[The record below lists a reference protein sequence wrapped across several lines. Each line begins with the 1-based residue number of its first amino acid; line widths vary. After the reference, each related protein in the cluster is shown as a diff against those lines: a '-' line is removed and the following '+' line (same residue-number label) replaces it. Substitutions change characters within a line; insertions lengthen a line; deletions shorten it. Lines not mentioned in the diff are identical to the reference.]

1 MQKVISPVGTIHV
14 TTVKVVSTDECFNP
28 MDFLTEDLQD
38 NLHETFPSVYACRAW
53 IGDQNC
59 AIASNRFAFFG
70 VSKKDDSVSI
80 WVTPK
85 HVKKTIVPI
94 RDKWLKQIE
103 KNFYST
109 VSDTFKGCMK

>member
-1 MQKVISPVGTIHV
+1 MRKELAPVNSIHV
-14 TTVKVVSTDECFNP
+14 TYTEVYATDECFDP
-28 MDFLTEDLQD
+28 LELLVEDLQD
-38 NLHETFPSVYACRAW
+38 NLHEVFPSVYACKAY

-70 VSKKDDSVSI
+70 VSKKDNVVSI

-85 HVKKTIVPI
+85 HAKRTIVPI

-103 KNFYST
+103 KNFYS
-109 VSDTFKGCMK
+109 VVNNTFGGCPK